1 MDIGFKLESIKYLM
15 GSRPLTSF
23 MSNFYKAVNII
34 TSYKVRYKILTDY
47 TDNFFTNLDKE
58 SKVLFKLLT
67 KIEKYE
73 GFFVFETLNNKES
86 FFDIKENILENIY
99 LPEKIVKLTN
109 NIFVYMNN
117 AKYKEALKYFN
128 NELNELKKSVELVKR
143 YKDLLLDDTS
153 IIKVKKVK
161 HQINKNDLLS
171 FNKSYKDFKNSK
183 KNLLLLLVKT
193 KDSAKAMEEKDT
205 NISERYLVLLMDY
218 FKEYFKLLIEYRNLI
233 ISIYSLVEFIN
244 ENDAKDIETDRTI
257 II

>member
-23 MSNFYKAVNII
+23 MSNLYKVIDTV

-73 GFFVFETLNNKES
+73 GFFIFETLNNKES
-86 FFDIKENILENIY
+86 FFDIKENVLDNIY

-109 NIFVYMNN
+109 ILYINMNN
-117 AKYKEALKYFN
+117 GKYKESLKYFN

-171 FNKSYKDFKNSK
+171 FNKLYKDFKNSK

-193 KDSAKAMEEKDT
+193 KDSARAMEEEDT
-205 NISERYLVLLMDY
+205 NISEKYLVLLMDY

-233 ISIYSLVEFIN
+233 ISIYSLVEFID